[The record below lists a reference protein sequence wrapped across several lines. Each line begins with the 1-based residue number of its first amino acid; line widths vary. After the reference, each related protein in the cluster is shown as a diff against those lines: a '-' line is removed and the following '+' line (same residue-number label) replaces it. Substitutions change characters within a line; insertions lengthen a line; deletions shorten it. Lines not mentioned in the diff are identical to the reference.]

1 MNNFRILCLCLL
13 SLLFS
18 VSCTIDEPSTHKPN
32 VLLILIDDAG
42 WGDYGFHGNELVQ
55 TPVLDLLARQ
65 SVEIERFYV
74 SPVCAPT
81 RASILTGRNHL
92 NTGTTWVTHRKEVM
106 RSEEHTIAEILKDE
120 GYRTGL
126 FGKWH
131 NGRQYPND
139 PNGQGFDRFY
149 GFKEGH
155 LNNYFDA
162 SLSYNQENISS
173 VGYVPDLITDS
184 AIAFMNEASAP
195 FFAMI
200 TFNTPHSPFQVP
212 DAYFEK
218 YQEIGLSDKNACIYG
233 MMENVDDNIGKLLQ
247 TLEEHD
253 QSKETIVMFLS
264 DNGPN
269 GSDRYNGVLKG
280 QKGQVDEGGVRSA
293 FLLRYPAGDWSSKRI
308 SKNTFGAH
316 IDILP
321 TILELTGISIPE
333 DVDGRSMVSMI
344 KGAVDDDRFFYTHQ
358 YSGKFDTI
366 PGAIRSKQYLLTV
379 TLTDTALYD
388 LYQDEAQQEDLS
400 SENPEL
406 VNEYL
411 NKYEDWFIK
420 TTSKGID
427 PELIQTG
434 HEGIPMIDFPV
445 QEANQIL
452 KASYKG
458 GFGWANDY
466 LVDWEDESLVS
477 WNFMSTQSQKYQLE
491 VFLSCSD
498 SQGLL
503 SLVIDGF
510 PYSTHINLAIPK
522 RLIVSPD
529 RVVRGELY
537 EFKWR
542 SVLLGAIEIPSG
554 NHRMY
559 LKSSG
564 LNEVELKSVR
574 LSLIAA
580 P

>member
-1 MNNFRILCLCLL
+1 
-13 SLLFS
+13 
-18 VSCTIDEPSTHKPN
+18 
-32 VLLILIDDAG
+32 
-42 WGDYGFHGNELVQ
+42 
-55 TPVLDLLARQ
+55 
-65 SVEIERFYV
+65 
-74 SPVCAPT
+74 
-81 RASILTGRNHL
+81 
-92 NTGTTWVTHRKEVM
+92 
-106 RSEEHTIAEILKDE
+106 
-120 GYRTGL
+120 
-126 FGKWH
+126 
-131 NGRQYPND
+131 
-139 PNGQGFDRFY
+139 
-149 GFKEGH
+149 
-155 LNNYFDA
+155 
-162 SLSYNQENISS
+162 
-173 VGYVPDLITDS
+173 
-184 AIAFMNEASAP
+184 
-195 FFAMI
+195 
-200 TFNTPHSPFQVP
+200 
-212 DAYFEK
+212 
-218 YQEIGLSDKNACIYG
+218 
-233 MMENVDDNIGKLLQ
+233 
-247 TLEEHD
+247 
-253 QSKETIVMFLS
+253 
-264 DNGPN
+264 
-269 GSDRYNGVLKG
+269 
-280 QKGQVDEGGVRSA
+280 
-293 FLLRYPAGDWSSKRI
+293 
-308 SKNTFGAH
+308 
-316 IDILP
+316 
-321 TILELTGISIPE
+321 
-333 DVDGRSMVSMI
+333 MVSMI

-366 PGAIRSKQYLLTV
+366 PGAIRSQQYLLTV

-452 KASYKG
+452 KARYKG

-529 RVVRGELY
+529 RVVRGEVY